1 MTTRDDS
8 GRHDEARRLMM
19 AALDG
24 EISPDQRRQ
33 LDHLLAGNTA
43 LREDWERMSRVKEV
57 TSSMSYREPPEE
69 IWQDY
74 WVSVYNRCE
83 RGVGW
88 LLMTLST
95 VVLLSWTAWEVIAAM
110 FADSDMPLFSKIA
123 VLGVATGAIILLVSV
138 AREKWFVRRKD
149 PYREVIR

>member
-8 GRHDEARRLMM
+8 GRREETRRLMM

-24 EISPDQRRQ
+24 EISPEERRK
-33 LDHLLAGNTA
+33 LDRLLADSPD
-43 LREDWERMSRVKEV
+43 LRDDWERMGRVKEV
-57 TSSMSYREPPEE
+57 TNSMSYHEPPEE
-69 IWQDY
+69 IWEEY

-88 LLMTLST
+88 LLITLST
-95 VVLLSWTAWEVIAAM
+95 VLLLSWTAWQAIEAM
-110 FADSDMPLFSKIA
+110 FADSAMPWYLKLA
-123 VLGVATGAIILLVSV
+123 VLGVSIGAIILLVSV

-149 PYREVIR
+149 PYREVLR

>member
-8 GRHDEARRLMM
+8 GRRDEARRLMM

-33 LDHLLAGNTA
+33 LDQLLAGNTA
-43 LREDWERMSRVKEV
+43 LREDWERMNRVKEV
-57 TSSMSYREPPEE
+57 TSSMVYREPPEE
-69 IWQDY
+69 IWREY

-110 FADSDMPLFSKIA
+110 FADSGMPLFLKFA

-138 AREKWFVRRKD
+138 VREKWFVRRKD

>member
-8 GRHDEARRLMM
+8 GWREEARRLMM

-33 LDHLLAGNTA
+33 LDRFLADNPE
-43 LREDWERMSRVKEV
+43 LREDWERMGQVKEV
-57 TSSMSYREPPEE
+57 TRSMSYREPPEE
-69 IWQDY
+69 IWQEY
-74 WVSVYNRCE
+74 WVSVYSRCE

-88 LLMTLST
+88 LLITLSA
-95 VVLLSWTAWEVIAAM
+95 VVLLSWSAWQGIAAM
-110 FADSDMPLFSKIA
+110 FADSTMPLFLKLA

>member
-8 GRHDEARRLMM
+8 RRLMM

-24 EISPDQRRQ
+24 EINPDQRRQ
-33 LDHLLAGNTA
+33 LDRLLADNPD
-43 LREDWERMSRVKEV
+43 LRDEWERMGRVKEV
-57 TSSMSYREPPEE
+57 TSSMAYREPPEE
-69 IWQDY
+69 IWQEY

-95 VVLLSWTAWEVIAAM
+95 VILLSWSAWQVIAAM
-110 FADSDMPLFSKIA
+110 FADSAMPLFLKLA
-123 VLGVATGAIILLVSV
+123 VLGVAVGAIILLVSV

>member
-1 MTTRDDS
+1 MTE
-8 GRHDEARRLMM
+8 EARRLMM

-24 EISPDQRRQ
+24 EISPDQRRE
-33 LDHLLAGNTA
+33 LDRLLADHPD
-43 LREDWERMSRVKEV
+43 LRKEWEKMSRVKEV

-69 IWQDY
+69 IWKEY

-83 RGVGW
+83 RGIGW
-88 LLMTLST
+88 LLMTVST
-95 VVLLSWTAWEVIAAM
+95 VILLSWSAWQGIAAM
-110 FADSDMPLFSKIA
+110 FADSAMPLYLKLA
-123 VLGVATGAIILLVSV
+123 VLGVAVGAIILLVSV

>member
-8 GRHDEARRLMM
+8 GRRDESRRLMM

-33 LDHLLAGNTA
+33 LDRLLADNQD
-43 LREDWERMSRVKEV
+43 LREDWERMSKVKEV
-57 TSSMSYREPPEE
+57 TSSMSYREPPDE
-69 IWQDY
+69 IWQEY

-88 LLMTLST
+88 LLMSLST
-95 VVLLSWTAWEVIAAM
+95 VVLLSWAAWEAIGAM
-110 FADSDMPLFSKIA
+110 FADSTMPLYLKLA
-123 VLGVATGAIILLVSV
+123 VLGVAVGAIIMLVSV

>member
-8 GRHDEARRLMM
+8 GRRDEARRLMM

-33 LDHLLAGNTA
+33 LDQLLAGNTA

-69 IWQDY
+69 IWQEY

-88 LLMTLST
+88 LLLTLST

-110 FADSDMPLFSKIA
+110 FADSAMPFFLKLA
-123 VLGVATGAIILLVSV
+123 VLGVSVGAIILLVSV

>member
-1 MTTRDDS
+1 MK
-8 GRHDEARRLMM
+8 DEARRLMM

-24 EISPDQRRQ
+24 EISADQQRQ
-33 LDHLLAGNTA
+33 LDRMLADNPE
-43 LREDWERMSRVKEV
+43 LRDDWARMGQVKEV
-57 TSSMSYREPPEE
+57 TRSMSYREPPEE
-69 IWQDY
+69 IWQEY

-88 LLMTLST
+88 LLMTLSAV
-95 VVLLSWTAWEVIAAM
+95 VVLSWVAWEVIAAM
-110 FADSDMPLFSKIA
+110 FADSSMPFLLKLA
-123 VLGVATGAIILLVSV
+123 VLGVAVGAIILLVSV

>member
-8 GRHDEARRLMM
+8 GRREEARRLMM

-24 EISPDQRRQ
+24 EINPDQRRQ
-33 LDHLLAGNTA
+33 LDQLLADYPDLG
-43 LREDWERMSRVKEV
+43 EDWERMNRVKEV
-57 TSSMSYREPPEE
+57 TISMSYREPPEE
-69 IWQDY
+69 IWQEY

-88 LLMTLST
+88 LIMTLSAV
-95 VVLLSWTAWEVIAAM
+95 VVLSWVAWEVIAAM
-110 FADSDMPLFSKIA
+110 FADSTMPFALKLA
-123 VLGVATGAIILLVSV
+123 VLGVAVGAIILLVSV
-138 AREKWFVRRKD
+138 AREKWFIRRKD

>member
-8 GRHDEARRLMM
+8 GRREETRRLMM

-24 EISPDQRRQ
+24 EISPEDRLK
-33 LDHLLAGNTA
+33 LDRLLSDSPD
-43 LREDWERMSRVKEV
+43 LRDDWERMGQVKEV
-57 TSSMSYREPPEE
+57 TNSMSYHEPPEE
-69 IWQDY
+69 IWDEY

-88 LLMTLST
+88 LMITLST
-95 VVLLSWTAWEVIAAM
+95 VVLLSWTAWQAIEAM
-110 FADSDMPLFSKIA
+110 FADAAMPWYLKLA
-123 VLGVATGAIILLVSV
+123 VLGVSVGAIILLVSV

-149 PYREVIR
+149 PYREVLR